1 MGGSEKEGEFE
12 VAGKG
17 VRGEMGGGG
26 GGGGGQRERKGGIS
40 VNG

>member
-26 GGGGGQRERKGGIS
+26 GGGGSRERERE
-40 VNG
+40 VFL